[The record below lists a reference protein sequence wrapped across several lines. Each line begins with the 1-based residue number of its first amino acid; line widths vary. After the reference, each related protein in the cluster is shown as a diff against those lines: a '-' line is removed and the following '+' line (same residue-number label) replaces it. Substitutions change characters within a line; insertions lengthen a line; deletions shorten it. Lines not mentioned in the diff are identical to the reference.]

1 MDTSAV
7 PQGVNVNAMFTSCAF
22 PPGGQKNQSV
32 WVQTSQG
39 SFPGAIEF
47 HKSTNTHFTYEKS
60 LWSQRRNDSLGIS
73 LVSFYSLHFVSSDF
87 WPVNISAFFFFT
99 SRAAAPIWQTTSI
112 TQISRYKSY
121 WKLCRKQTNFRQ
133 TIPRKF
139 EVYVFMAKVRV
150 RSTSYSISVRRPKAV
165 HDSHRLV
172 LTSTVKDMR

>member
-87 WPVNISAFFFFT
+87 WPVNISAFF
-99 SRAAAPIWQTTSI
+99 SSPVELQHRSD
-112 TQISRYKSY
+112 
-121 WKLCRKQTNFRQ
+121 KQLQSPKYQGT
-133 TIPRKF
+133 
-139 EVYVFMAKVRV
+139 KV
-150 RSTSYSISVRRPKAV
+150 TENCAENK
-165 HDSHRLV
+165 
-172 LTSTVKDMR
+172 LTSDKQSQGSSKCMCLWLRSG